1 MGKRSCIYLAVGLLL
16 SVRPALGH
24 HAFSAEFDHDNPVR
38 LDGIVMGIEWSN
50 PHAYVFL
57 DVKDAKG
64 KVTHWKVELA
74 SRDQLEAQNWTQQSL
89 RVGGEINVRGWK
101 ARNGSSLANADSITT
116 DAGIRLSSGS
126 SYYGYDQ
133 NPAVMA
139 RSNST
144 PRSADTT
151 GTAGPTGTS
160 GELPR
165 STSSLALIGLIGLLS
180 TAAAAGLRARHR

>member
-38 LDGIVMGIEWSN
+38 LDGTVMGIDWSN

-74 SRDQLEAQNWTQQSL
+74 SRDQLEEQNWTQQSL

-101 ARNGSSLANADSITT
+101 AKNGSSLANADSITT

-126 SYYGYDQ
+126 SYYGHNQ
-133 NPAVMA
+133 SPGVQA
-139 RSNST
+139 RSESA
-144 PRSADTT
+144 PRPAGTT
-151 GTAGPTGTS
+151 GTAGGTGTP

-180 TAAAAGLRARHR
+180 TAVAAGLRASRR